1 MSLSNESLA
10 AYRAALNAIESG
22 KAAVDSVFKKAGDVS
37 PTLCDVNQRASQ
49 VQNMTVVRNKG
60 GEVIG
65 YDYKYTTPQSPDTSM
80 MEINSNSDSGMYA
93 TGGGGQSGGGGAG
106 RYNGSQ
112 YAGSVV
118 SDPQSTDKME
128 GSGLVSSNISAAWAI
143 TSVLSK
149 LGKTVAEITAD
160 TLETA
165 DLHFGVQFGPLSVD
179 SGYGTADAANAVR
192 ALFGVD
198 SQGNTTMYLEEDVI
212 GAAAI
217 VAKEDGFFD
226 PSGSHFEPEELYVG
240 MVFNSTN
247 FYTMTASEFINTYL
261 IPEAGEDHGWCT
273 ASTFFTYQQSTLPD
287 DLGFIIS
294 QSRSGSVAWVNCKS
308 ALPVATFTITG
319 HQQASN
325 YYTCTASASF
335 YVYDIVRAYTSRTYV
350 TDGKSRLFTYIPN
363 TTGAQWAATKVFS
376 AEPVIPTPSNYPS
389 SEVAYIGNVIHYDP
403 VPGESTQ
410 PGATVPV
417 DAITGA
423 DPHVVAQN
431 LATNYPQVMGTP
443 VQIVTM
449 DDSCNVV
456 TKNYYSVPISY
467 SPTNLN
473 ISAPITGGVQISPSF
488 NPDVTLDLPDI
499 NMDNYID
506 QVIKIIGGSGAGRDV
521 TTEPTP
527 DTNPDIQ
534 PDTPSSEI
542 PQSGTNVVIPDTGS
556 GTTPT
561 VVPPTTDVTSM
572 WHVYSPQPEA
582 LSALGSWLWSTNI
595 IDQIIRL
602 FTNPMEAIMGVHAIY
617 AAPDMSSQ
625 DDIIVGNIVSTAAA
639 AIVTSQYKAL
649 DCGSVWVTEYFGN
662 VFDYEPYTKISLYL
676 PFIGIIPLSVADV
689 MRAKV
694 GVSYIIDFYTGA
706 CVAKVSVERDGVGGV
721 LYEFPGDCS
730 VKYPVSAASYTG
742 LVQSIVASAMS
753 ALRVGMATEGAP
765 GTAALGAAAAGA
777 TFVGSGQKISISHS
791 GAFSGNHGAMGSKIP
806 YLIISRPIT
815 EMAENFELYDGLPA
829 NKQVRLDS
837 CSGYTKCKEVH
848 VNSTGAYKS
857 ELDEIE
863 RLLRSGVIL

>member
-1 MSLSNESLA
+1 MSASSESLA
-10 AYRAALNAIESG
+10 AYQAALNAVQSG
-22 KAAVDSVFKKAGDVS
+22 KAAVNNTFKQVGNAS
-37 PTLCDVNQRASQ
+37 PTLCDVNQRVSQ

-65 YDYKYTTPQSPDTSM
+65 YDYKYTSPAQPDTSM
-80 MEINSNSDSGMYA
+80 MEINSNSDTGMYA
-93 TGGGGQSGGGGAG
+93 TGGGGQGSGTGAG
-106 RYNGSQ
+106 RVNSSK
-112 YAGSVV
+112 YAGSIV
-118 SDPQSTDKME
+118 SDPQSTDKMN
-128 GSGLVSSNISAAWAI
+128 GSGLVSSNVSAAWAI

-149 LGKTVAEITAD
+149 FGKTVAEITAD
-160 TLETA
+160 TLERA

-179 SGYGTADAANAVR
+179 SGYGTADVANAIR

-212 GAAAI
+212 GAAGIIARDEGFLDEPTGEYHLTDTVTGKRFI
-217 VAKEDGFFD
+217 VLAHDVWTYSGPFYYAPVTFMKIPKTSIREYRCTITNGNAYLCIIHTSDSTINYSLIFSYDPIEIYYENVKVTTEEVIGTGYLNLGSFQSADGTRTFYYHADKFRITSD
-226 PSGSHFEPEELYVG
+226 FPEFYPQIDISASD
-240 MVFNSTN
+240 NPQSTATIDDR
-247 FYTMTASEFINTYL
+247 YASEVDFVLCNGSFAGGGGG
-261 IPEAGEDHGWCT
+261 IPG
-273 ASTFFTYQQSTLPD
+273 
-287 DLGFIIS
+287 
-294 QSRSGSVAWVNCKS
+294 V
-308 ALPVATFTITG
+308 
-319 HQQASN
+319 
-325 YYTCTASASF
+325 
-335 YVYDIVRAYTSRTYV
+335 
-350 TDGKSRLFTYIPN
+350 
-363 TTGAQWAATKVFS
+363 
-376 AEPVIPTPSNYPS
+376 
-389 SEVAYIGNVIHYDP
+389 
-403 VPGESTQ
+403 STQ
-410 PGATVPV
+410 TGATVPV

-423 DPHVVAQN
+423 DPHVVAGN
-431 LATNYPQVMGTP
+431 LVSEYPQIMGSP

-449 DDSCNVV
+449 DDSCNTV

-473 ISAPITGGVQISPSF
+473 ISAPITGGLQISPSF

-534 PDTPSSEI
+534 PDTPSINI
-542 PQSGTNVVIPDTGS
+542 PESGTSVIIPDTGT
-556 GTTPT
+556 GTTPV

-572 WHVYSPQPEA
+572 WHVYSPFDSA
-582 LSALGSWLWSTNI
+582 LSALGSWLWSSSI
-595 IDQIIRL
+595 IDQIVRL

-617 AAPDMSSQ
+617 AAPDVSSQ
-625 DDIIVGNIVSTAAA
+625 EPIVVGNLTSTASAPV
-639 AIVTSQYKAL
+639 VTSQYKSL

-689 MRAKV
+689 MRAKI
-694 GVSYIIDFYTGA
+694 GVSYVIDFYTGA

-730 VKYPVSAASYTG
+730 VKYPVSGASYTG

-815 EMAENFELYDGLPA
+815 EMADNFELFDGLPA

-848 VNSTGAYKS
+848 VVSTGAYKS

>member
-1 MSLSNESLA
+1 MSTSSESLA
-10 AYRAALNAIESG
+10 AYQAALNAVESG
-22 KAAVDSVFKKAGDVS
+22 KAAVNSVFKKVGDAS
-37 PTLCDVNQRASQ
+37 STLCDVNQRASQ
-49 VQNMTVVRNKG
+49 VQNMTVIRNKG
-60 GEVIG
+60 GDVIG
-65 YDYKYTTPQSPDTSM
+65 YDYRYTTPQQPDTSM
-80 MEINSNSDSGMYA
+80 MEIDSNSDNGMYA
-93 TGGGGQSGGGGAG
+93 TGGGGQTGGGGAG
-106 RYNGSQ
+106 RYRGSK

-118 SDPQSTDKME
+118 TDSQSTDKMN
-128 GSGLVSSNISAAWAI
+128 GSGLISSDISPAWAI

-149 LGKTVAEITAD
+149 LGKTVAEISAD
-160 TLETA
+160 TLEAA
-165 DLHFGVQFGPLSVD
+165 DLRFGVQFGPLTVD
-179 SGYGTADAANAVR
+179 SGYGTGDAANAIR
-192 ALFGVD
+192 ALFGID
-198 SQGNTTMYLEEDVI
+198 NQGNTTMYLDEDII

-217 VAKEDGFFD
+217 VARDEEFFASGEGYHID
-226 PSGSHFEPEELYVG
+226 PSDLPSDLHFTQPVGSATQVGTRYGPNGYLRTVTSDGELFVSAKPNRQRGVVQFYTFSLASETPANIYVNG
-240 MVFNSTN
+240 STDGTVSSSTTYLGTPYKVRLTGYSDNYIDSSLTTGYVIEYTTTFNST
-247 FYTMTASEFINTYL
+247 
-261 IPEAGEDHGWCT
+261 D
-273 ASTFFTYQQSTLPD
+273 
-287 DLGFIIS
+287 
-294 QSRSGSVAWVNCKS
+294 
-308 ALPVATFTITG
+308 
-319 HQQASN
+319 
-325 YYTCTASASF
+325 
-335 YVYDIVRAYTSRTYV
+335 VRALATIV
-350 TDGKSRLFTYIPN
+350 IDG
-363 TTGAQWAATKVFS
+363 
-376 AEPVIPTPSNYPS
+376 AE
-389 SEVAYIGNVIHYDP
+389 AHP
-403 VPGESTQ
+403 VPGVSDQT
-410 PGATVPV
+410 GATIPV

-431 LATNYPQVMGTP
+431 LATNYSQIMGSP

-449 DDSCNVV
+449 DDSCNTV

-473 ISAPITGGVQISPSF
+473 ISAPITGGLQISPSF
-488 NPDVTLDLPDI
+488 NPEVTLDLPDI

-521 TTEPTP
+521 TTEPTS
-527 DTNPDIQ
+527 DTDPDIQ
-534 PDTPSSEI
+534 PDTPSIDI
-542 PQSGTNVVIPDTGS
+542 PESGTSVIIPDTGT

-572 WHVYSPQPEA
+572 WHVYSPFDTA
-582 LSALGSWLWSTNI
+582 LSALGSWLWSSSI
-595 IDQIIRL
+595 IDQIVRL

-617 AAPDMSSQ
+617 AAPDVSSQ
-625 DDIIVGNIVSTAAA
+625 EPIVVGNLTSTASAPV
-639 AIVTSQYKAL
+639 VTSQYKSL
-649 DCGSVWVTEYFGN
+649 DCGSVWMTEYFGN

-676 PFIGIIPLSVADV
+676 PFIGIVPLSVADV
-689 MRAKV
+689 MRAKI
-694 GVSYIIDFYTGA
+694 GVSYVIDFYTGA

-730 VKYPVSAASYTG
+730 VKYPVSGASYTG

-815 EMAENFELYDGLPA
+815 EMADNFELFDGLPA

-848 VNSTGAYKS
+848 VVSTGAYKS

>member
-1 MSLSNESLA
+1 
-10 AYRAALNAIESG
+10 
-22 KAAVDSVFKKAGDVS
+22 
-37 PTLCDVNQRASQ
+37 
-49 VQNMTVVRNKG
+49 
-60 GEVIG
+60 
-65 YDYKYTTPQSPDTSM
+65 
-80 MEINSNSDSGMYA
+80 
-93 TGGGGQSGGGGAG
+93 
-106 RYNGSQ
+106 
-112 YAGSVV
+112 
-118 SDPQSTDKME
+118 
-128 GSGLVSSNISAAWAI
+128 
-143 TSVLSK
+143 
-149 LGKTVAEITAD
+149 
-160 TLETA
+160 
-165 DLHFGVQFGPLSVD
+165 
-179 SGYGTADAANAVR
+179 
-192 ALFGVD
+192 
-198 SQGNTTMYLEEDVI
+198 MYLDEDII
-212 GAAAI
+212 GAMAI

-226 PSGSHFEPEELYVG
+226 SGERTESYTATPSQQSSFVGVQQPLILLPSSTHFTLQGTSGVYREFWGFGCEYVVCLQKTSGNDMWIFGVSNTPFTWYEKTSTSGSPTLK
-240 MVFNSTN
+240 NSFSMTTLN
-247 FYTMTASEFINTYL
+247 GNVCQVLRISLTGSYFHRDWGYYNYPYTIFDGNSQ
-261 IPEAGEDHGWCT
+261 EAIYTILFDGT
-273 ASTFFTYQQSTLPD
+273 
-287 DLGFIIS
+287 IS
-294 QSRSGSVAWVNCKS
+294 GGSV
-308 ALPVATFTITG
+308 LPGVSD
-319 HQQASN
+319 Q
-325 YYTCTASASF
+325 
-335 YVYDIVRAYTSRTYV
+335 
-350 TDGKSRLFTYIPN
+350 
-363 TTGAQWAATKVFS
+363 TGAT
-376 AEPVIPTPSNYPS
+376 I
-389 SEVAYIGNVIHYDP
+389 
-403 VPGESTQ
+403 
-410 PGATVPV
+410 PV

-431 LATNYPQVMGTP
+431 LATNYSQIMGSP

-473 ISAPITGGVQISPSF
+473 ISAPITGGLQISPSF

-499 NMDNYID
+499 NLDNYIN

-542 PQSGTNVVIPDTGS
+542 PESGTSVVIPDTGS

-572 WHVYSPQPEA
+572 WHIYSPLPGA
-582 LSALGSWLWSTNI
+582 LSALGSWLWSSSI
-595 IDQIIRL
+595 IDQIVRL

-617 AAPDMSSQ
+617 CVPDISSQ
-625 DDIIVGNIVSTAAA
+625 VPIVVGNLTSTASAPE
-639 AIVTSQYKAL
+639 VTSQYKSL
-649 DCGSVWVTEYFGN
+649 DCGSVWMTEYFGN

-676 PFIGIIPLSVADV
+676 PFIGIVPLSVADV
-689 MRAKV
+689 MRAKI
-694 GVSYIIDFYTGA
+694 GVSYVIDFYTGA

-730 VKYPVSAASYTG
+730 VKYPVSGASYTG

-777 TFVGSGQKISISHS
+777 TFVGSGQKVSISHS

-815 EMAENFELYDGLPA
+815 EMADNFELFDGLPA

-848 VNSTGAYKS
+848 VVSTGAYKS

>member
-1 MSLSNESLA
+1 MSASSESLA
-10 AYRAALNAIESG
+10 AYQAALTAVESG
-22 KAAVDSVFKKAGDVS
+22 KAAVNSVFKQVGEAS
-37 PTLCDVNQRASQ
+37 PTLCNINQKASQ
-49 VQNMTVVRNKG
+49 LQNMTVVRNKG
-60 GEVIG
+60 GDVIG
-65 YDYKYTTPQSPDTSM
+65 YDYKYTTPQLPDTSM
-80 MEINSNSDSGMYA
+80 MEVNSNTDTGLYA

-106 RYNGSQ
+106 RFNGSK

-118 SDPQSTDKME
+118 TDPQSTDKMN
-128 GSGLVSSNISAAWAI
+128 GSGLVSSNVSPAWAI
-143 TSVLSK
+143 TSVLAK
-149 LGKTVAEITAD
+149 FGKTVAEITAD
-160 TLETA
+160 TLERA

-179 SGYGTADAANAVR
+179 SGYGTADAANAIR
-192 ALFGVD
+192 ALFGID
-198 SQGNTTMYLEEDVI
+198 NQGNTTMYLDEDVI
-212 GAAAI
+212 GAAGIIARD
-217 VAKEDGFFD
+217 EGFFA
-226 PSGSHFEPEELYVG
+226 PSQDTIDISDLPPSVRITYTWSNPIKLSNRTVFETSLLANGYKILKRWILESSNVYV
-240 MVFNSTN
+240 
-247 FYTMTASEFINTYL
+247 
-261 IPEAGEDHGWCT
+261 IP
-273 ASTFFTYQQSTLPD
+273 
-287 DLGFIIS
+287 I
-294 QSRSGSVAWVNCKS
+294 
-308 ALPVATFTITG
+308 
-319 HQQASN
+319 
-325 YYTCTASASF
+325 YYTAYGNPNVRIFFISTQSF
-335 YVYDIVRAYTSRTYV
+335 NGTYEYWVDDVLSSSTPFNPGTVPYVSDYYYIRTDYGELGGYYPP
-350 TDGKSRLFTYIPN
+350 DYSN
-363 TTGAQWAATKVFS
+363 ATKWIGLTLDECTQTNAPFN
-376 AEPVIPTPSNYPS
+376 TSNCITELATLVKYGTYHS
-389 SEVAYIGNVIHYDP
+389 GAT

-417 DAITGA
+417 DAITGD

-431 LATNYPQVMGTP
+431 LATNYSQIMGSP

-449 DDSCNVV
+449 DDSCNTV

-473 ISAPITGGVQISPSF
+473 ISAPITGGLQVSPSF
-488 NPDVTLDLPDI
+488 NPEVTLDLPDI
-499 NMDNYID
+499 NLDNYID
-506 QVIKIIGGSGAGRDV
+506 QVIKIVGGSGAGRDV

-534 PDTPSSEI
+534 PDTPSMDI
-542 PQSGTNVVIPDTGS
+542 PQSGTNISIPDTGS
-556 GTTPT
+556 GTTPI

-572 WHVYSPQPEA
+572 WHVYSPFDTA
-582 LSALGSWLWSTNI
+582 LSALGSWLWSSSI
-595 IDQIIRL
+595 IDQIVRL

-617 AAPDMSSQ
+617 AAPDVSSQ
-625 DDIIVGNIVSTAAA
+625 EPIVVGNLTSTASAPV
-639 AIVTSQYKAL
+639 VTSQYKSL
-649 DCGSVWVTEYFGN
+649 DCGSVWLTEYFGN

-676 PFIGIIPLSVADV
+676 PFIGIVPLSVADV
-689 MRAKV
+689 MRAKIS
-694 GVSYIIDFYTGA
+694 VSYVIDFYTGA

-730 VKYPVSAASYTG
+730 VKYPVSGASYTG

-815 EMAENFELYDGLPA
+815 EMADNFELFDGLPA

-848 VNSTGAYKS
+848 VVSTGAYKS

>member
-1 MSLSNESLA
+1 MSASSESLA
-10 AYRAALNAIESG
+10 AYQAALTAVESG
-22 KAAVDSVFKKAGDVS
+22 KAAVNSVFKQVGEAS
-37 PTLCDVNQRASQ
+37 PTLCNINQKASQ
-49 VQNMTVVRNKG
+49 LQNMTVVRNKG
-60 GEVIG
+60 GDVIG
-65 YDYKYTTPQSPDTSM
+65 YDYKYTTPQLPDTSM
-80 MEINSNSDSGMYA
+80 MEVNSNTDTGLYA
-93 TGGGGQSGGGGAG
+93 TGGGGQTGGGGAG
-106 RYNGSQ
+106 RYNGSK

-118 SDPQSTDKME
+118 TDPQSTDKMN
-128 GSGLVSSNISAAWAI
+128 GSGLVSSNVSPSWAI

-149 LGKTVAEITAD
+149 FGKKVAEITAD
-160 TLETA
+160 TLERA

-179 SGYGTADAANAVR
+179 SGYGTADAANAIR
-192 ALFGVD
+192 ALFGID
-198 SQGNTTMYLEEDVI
+198 NQGNTTMYLDEDVI
-212 GAAAI
+212 GAAGI
-217 VAKEDGFFD
+217 VARDEGFF
-226 PSGSHFEPEELYVG
+226 EE
-240 MVFNSTN
+240 
-247 FYTMTASEFINTYL
+247 AE
-261 IPEAGEDHGWCT
+261 
-273 ASTFFTYQQSTLPD
+273 
-287 DLGFIIS
+287 
-294 QSRSGSVAWVNCKS
+294 
-308 ALPVATFTITG
+308 
-319 HQQASN
+319 
-325 YYTCTASASF
+325 
-335 YVYDIVRAYTSRTYV
+335 
-350 TDGKSRLFTYIPN
+350 
-363 TTGAQWAATKVFS
+363 TTGATIDLNVYPTASNFASLPILFAPPSKTWRYATSGGRIWARIIEDVHSAQMYYVLVKSESGNYTYVYFISTGAFNCGLQFGYGNYDRITWNSYLNVASGRLWHTDISGTEFYATAAVVGYYDTQEADCEVF
-376 AEPVIPTPSNYPS
+376 PNYYHTTGVTHEELGTIIYDGTIIS
-389 SEVAYIGNVIHYDP
+389 SGGL
-403 VPGESTQ
+403 PGVSDQ

-417 DAITGA
+417 DAITGD

-431 LATNYPQVMGTP
+431 LATNYSQIMGTP

-449 DDSCNVV
+449 DDSCNTV

-473 ISAPITGGVQISPSF
+473 ISAPITGGLQVSPSF
-488 NPDVTLDLPDI
+488 NPEVTLDLPDI

-534 PDTPSSEI
+534 PDTPSIDI
-542 PQSGTNVVIPDTGS
+542 PQSGTNVTIPDTGS
-556 GTTPT
+556 GTTPI

-572 WHVYSPQPEA
+572 WHVYSPFDTA
-582 LSALGSWLWSTNI
+582 LSALGSWLWSSSI
-595 IDQIIRL
+595 IDQIVRL

-617 AAPDMSSQ
+617 AAPDVSSQ
-625 DDIIVGNIVSTAAA
+625 EPIVVGNLTSTASAPV
-639 AIVTSQYKAL
+639 VTSQYKSL
-649 DCGSVWVTEYFGN
+649 DCGSVWLTEYFGN

-676 PFIGIIPLSVADV
+676 PFIGIVPLSVADV
-689 MRAKV
+689 MRAKIS
-694 GVSYIIDFYTGA
+694 VSYVIDFYTGA

-730 VKYPVSAASYTG
+730 VKYPVSGASYTG

-815 EMAENFELYDGLPA
+815 EMADNFELFDGLPA

-848 VNSTGAYKS
+848 VVSTGAYKS

>member
-1 MSLSNESLA
+1 MSTSSESLA
-10 AYRAALNAIESG
+10 AYQIALNAIESG
-22 KAAVDSVFKKAGDVS
+22 KAAVNSTFKKVGDAS
-37 PTLCDVNQRASQ
+37 PTLCDVNQKASQ
-49 VQNMTVVRNKG
+49 IQNMTVVRNKG
-60 GEVIG
+60 GDVIG
-65 YDYKYTTPQSPDTSM
+65 YDYRYTTPTQPDTSM
-80 MEINSNSDSGMYA
+80 MEVNSNTDNGWYA

-106 RYNGSQ
+106 RYRGSN
-112 YAGSVV
+112 YAGSVNND
-118 SDPQSTDKME
+118 SQSTDKMN
-128 GSGLVSSNISAAWAI
+128 GSGFVSSNISPAWAI

-160 TLETA
+160 TLEAA
-165 DLHFGVQFGPLSVD
+165 DLHFGAQFGPLTVD
-179 SGYGTADAANAVR
+179 SGYGTGDAANAIR
-192 ALFGVD
+192 ALFGID
-198 SQGNTTMYLEEDVI
+198 NQGNTTMYLDEDVI

-217 VAKEDGFFD
+217 IARDDEFFEEGD
-226 PSGSHFEPEELYVG
+226 STASYNPPSSQATLINSFQQPLKLLSPQPIILPRPYYREWANMTCEYIVLIDASSMFIHMLSRTPFTGDFRSSPTGAYST
-240 MVFNSTN
+240 FNSVEKTTLN
-247 FYTMTASEFINTYL
+247 GTTFYYAGDSLARSFFGSWGDFGYPFTTESPQYSGYI
-261 IPEAGEDHGWCT
+261 EAVG
-273 ASTFFTYQQSTLPD
+273 
-287 DLGFIIS
+287 
-294 QSRSGSVAWVNCKS
+294 
-308 ALPVATFTITG
+308 TIV
-319 HQQASN
+319 
-325 YYTCTASASF
+325 F
-335 YVYDIVRAYTSRTYV
+335 
-350 TDGKSRLFTYIPN
+350 DGT
-363 TTGAQWAATKVFS
+363 
-376 AEPVIPTPSNYPS
+376 
-389 SEVAYIGNVIHYDP
+389 IHSDSP
-403 VPGESTQ
+403 VPGASTQ

-431 LATNYPQVMGTP
+431 LATNYSQIMGSP

-473 ISAPITGGVQISPSF
+473 ISAPITGGLQVSPSF
-488 NPDVTLDLPDI
+488 NPEVTLDLPDI

-542 PQSGTNVVIPDTGS
+542 PESGTSVIIPDTGT

-572 WHVYSPQPEA
+572 WHVYSPFDTA
-582 LSALGSWLWSTNI
+582 LSALGSWLWSSSI
-595 IDQIIRL
+595 IDQIVRL

-617 AAPDMSSQ
+617 AAPDVSSQ
-625 DDIIVGNIVSTAAA
+625 EPIVVGNLTSTASAPV
-639 AIVTSQYKAL
+639 VTSQYKSL
-649 DCGSVWVTEYFGN
+649 DCGSIWMTEYFGN

-676 PFIGIIPLSVADV
+676 PFIGIVPLSVADV
-689 MRAKV
+689 MRAKI
-694 GVSYIIDFYTGA
+694 GVSYVIDFYTGA

-730 VKYPVSAASYTG
+730 VKYPVSGASYTG

-815 EMAENFELYDGLPA
+815 EMADNFELFDGLPA

-848 VNSTGAYKS
+848 VVSTGAYKS